1 MNMMTSFWNNLLPGN
16 AQSQKMG
23 KPNNFKVFQ
32 NNKAKGSRQE
42 DKQVCILN
50 NSYSMSLK
58 FILQMV

>member
-1 MNMMTSFWNNLLPGN
+1 MTVSNFVDMMTSFWNNLLPGN

-42 DKQVCILN
+42 DKTSVYIKQ
-50 NSYSMSLK
+50 
-58 FILQMV
+58 FI